1 MQKKCLDKNYINDI
15 CSNLGITSG
24 TVIFQER
31 EFIKEN
37 STNPEKGTVVFVYTE
52 NESTIFFPCPPVCGD
67 DAEFYHLI

>member
-37 STNPEKGTVVFVYTE
+37 STIIEKGTVVFVYTE
-52 NESTIFFPCPPVCGD
+52 NESTLYFPCPPVCD
-67 DAEFYHLI
+67 EDAKFYHLI